1 MSPQMGSPVRR
12 VQQAFEQPT
21 SNLTG
26 TPRSPAHVVHRARFR
41 LVERK
46 PSMKTR
52 IKLSVYGKAIAV
64 AAAVPTIALVVG
76 AGRKF
81 A

>member
-1 MSPQMGSPVRR
+1 M
-12 VQQAFEQPT
+12 T
-21 SNLTG
+21 S
-26 TPRSPAHVVHRARFR
+26 
-41 LVERK
+41 
-46 PSMKTR
+46 R
-52 IKLSVYGKAIAV
+52 IKLSVYSKAIAV

>member
-1 MSPQMGSPVRR
+1 
-12 VQQAFEQPT
+12 
-21 SNLTG
+21 
-26 TPRSPAHVVHRARFR
+26 
-41 LVERK
+41 
-46 PSMKTR
+46 MKTR
-52 IKLSVYGKAIAV
+52 IKLSLYGKAITV